1 MTRNYDC
8 RLFQRGLDRL
18 QDWYGKKKS
27 MSKFISFSRGS
38 KPGSFLEGPDK
49 IRNLGVLSD
58 YRITFLDHIELIVS
72 KLEIFL
78 GFTKTWSMQCVQ

>member
-1 MTRNYDC
+1 
-8 RLFQRGLDRL
+8 
-18 QDWYGKKKS
+18 

-38 KPGSFLEGPDK
+38 NPGSFFERPDK
-49 IRNLGVLSD
+49 IRDLGVLSD

-72 KLEIFL
+72 KLEKNL